1 MAIYGKSGGTV
12 KKLEPRVKHNGA
24 IKTPTTG
31 WVKQNGV
38 LKKIWQAFVPV
49 ESISISGLANIYYSD
64 RYGGTETYTVTVSP
78 SNATNKTLEYVVEET
93 ASNLE
98 YGTWEKIAETGDGY
112 VKIKFTGNNDYA
124 DGSFYDKYRL
134 TAKATDGSGVEG
146 HLDITVNI

>member
-12 KKLEPRVKHNGA
+12 KKLEPRVKHNGV

-49 ESISISGLANIYYSD
+49 ESISISGPANIYYND

-78 SNATNKTLEYVVEET
+78 SNATNKTLEYVVEDLDGFD
-93 ASNLE
+93 N
-98 YGTWEKIAETGDGY
+98 GTGERIVETGDGY
-112 VKIKFTGNNDYA
+112 VKIKFTGRNDYA
-124 DGSFYDKYRL
+124 DGSLWDYYRL
-134 TAKATDGSGVEG
+134 IAKATDGSGVEG
-146 HLDITVNI
+146 YLDITVNI

>member
-12 KKLEPRVKHNGA
+12 KKLEPRVKHNGV

-49 ESISISGLANIYYSD
+49 ESISISGPANIYYSD

-78 SNATNKTLEYVVEET
+78 PNATNKTLEYVVEDLDGP
-93 ASNLE
+93 NND
-98 YGTWEKIAETGDGY
+98 TWDKIVETGDGY
-112 VKIKFTGNNDYA
+112 VKIKFTGRNDYA
-124 DGSFYDKYRL
+124 DGLSWDYYRL
-134 TAKATDGSGVEG
+134 IAKATDGSGVEG
-146 HLDITVNI
+146 HLDITINI

>member
-12 KKLEPRVKHNGA
+12 KKLEPRVKHNGV
-24 IKTPTTG
+24 IKTPATG

-49 ESISISGLANIYYSD
+49 ESIVISGNSGPILFD

-78 SNATNKTLEYVVEET
+78 SNATNKTLEYT
-93 ASNLE
+93 LE
-98 YGTWEKIAETGDGY
+98 QIVNMNGLWYEISETGDDY
-112 VKIKFTGNNDYA
+112 VKITFTGKNDYS
-124 DGSFYDKYRL
+124 DGAATEKFKL

-146 HLDITVNI
+146 SFIITTNV